1 MARSSTTYTS
11 KWRNGVTT
19 VVRVPKTLA
28 KQVLEYAQELDTKEL
43 CAQEAKELYR
53 TAADV
58 CLDEPINVAAVP
70 QRSPFRYP
78 GGKTWLVP
86 YIRSWLQSRNKR
98 PNVLVEPFAGGG
110 IVGLTA
116 GFEHLAEHVVL
127 VEKDEDIAAV
137 WRTMLGGQAEWLAQ
151 RIEQFDLT
159 KKNVLSVLNAPA
171 TTQREKAF
179 ATVLR
184 NRVQRGGIMAPGAG
198 LVKTGENGRGLAS
211 RWYPETLARRIRAI
225 DAMKHR
231 FSFIEGDG
239 LAMIEA
245 YADDENAVFYVDP
258 PYTLAARRLYP
269 HWQIDHERLFALLST
284 VAGHVLM
291 TYDDAKDIW
300 GLSKKF
306 RFDVQT
312 ITMKNTHH
320 AHMKE
325 LLVGKDLTWLRNA
338 QVSGGSRA
346 RTAQAKQACLL

>member
-1 MARSSTTYTS
+1 MARSSTTFTS
-11 KWRNGVTT
+11 KWRNGATT
-19 VVRVPKTLA
+19 VVRVPKALA
-28 KQVLEYAQELDTKEL
+28 QQVLEYAQELDTKEL
-43 CAQEAKELYR
+43 CAKEAKEVYR

-58 CLDEPINVAAVP
+58 RLDEPINIAAVP

-86 YIRSWLQSRNKR
+86 YIRTWLQSRVPR
-98 PNVLVEPFAGGG
+98 PTVLIEPFAGGG

-116 GFEHLAEHVVL
+116 GFEHLTEHVVL

-159 KKNVLSVLNAPA
+159 KKNVLAVLNSPA

-179 ATVLR
+179 STILR

-225 DAMKHR
+225 DAMKNR

-239 LAMIEA
+239 MEIIEA
-245 YADDENAVFYVDP
+245 YADDEHAVFYADP

-269 HWQIDHERLFALLST
+269 HWQIDHERLFVLLSK

-291 TYDDAKDIW
+291 TYDDAKDVW
-300 GLSKKF
+300 GLSRKLG
-306 RFDVQT
+306 FDVQT

-320 AHMKE
+320 AHMTE

-338 QVSGGSRA
+338 QVSGGSRS
-346 RTAQAKQACLL
+346 RTVQAKQACLL